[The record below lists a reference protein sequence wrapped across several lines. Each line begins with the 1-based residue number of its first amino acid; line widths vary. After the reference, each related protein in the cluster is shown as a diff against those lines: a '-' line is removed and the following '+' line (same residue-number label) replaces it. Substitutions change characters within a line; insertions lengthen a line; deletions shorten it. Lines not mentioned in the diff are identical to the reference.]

1 MKRLFC
7 LMAVLIMSQVL
18 SAGVFDDR
26 FPSAKYVGMGGSG
39 VAMADDV
46 WASYYNPAGL
56 SRLSG
61 PQIGSSYV
69 RLFNQSFLQNAFGA
83 AAYPISPKYGSASL
97 SFQYF
102 GTSHESQNLSG
113 EYTLAFSHG
122 FHLLKD
128 INSSLAFGYSLKA
141 YYLDYA
147 TSISGIE
154 LGNATTFGV
163 DIGFQAS
170 VYNRTTIGFYALNV
184 NSPSVGVDAKRNLP
198 QRVVAG
204 VAYQP
209 YDGVTT
215 SLDMSRTV
223 GVGEME
229 FWAGTD
235 FRLFNYL
242 SIRFGGT
249 TNPNRYSL
257 GIGLNIHQLNFD
269 YGLRTHSELGE
280 THQVGLM
287 YRF

>member
-1 MKRLFC
+1 MKRIYCILAALVF
-7 LMAVLIMSQVL
+7 SYTL

-56 SRLSG
+56 SRLAN

-83 AAYPISPKYGSASL
+83 VAYPLNSKYGSVSL

-102 GTSHESQNLSG
+102 GTTHDNQNLSG
-113 EYTLAFSHG
+113 EYTFAVSHG
-122 FHLLKD
+122 FNLLKD
-128 INSSLAFGYSLKA
+128 ITSSLSFGYSLKA

-147 TSISGIE
+147 TSVSGIE
-154 LGNATTFGV
+154 LGNATTFGL

-184 NSPSVGVDAKRNLP
+184 NTPSVGVEAKRNLP

-215 SLDMSRTV
+215 SLDMSRTI

-235 FRLFNYL
+235 FQLFNYL

-287 YRF
+287 YSF